1 MNIEKNRRTASV
13 ALSTILVLLL
23 LLGTPLIMF
32 SLTVVAVAADEEEDP
47 LHIYYDKN
55 NNGVYEQGDRI
66 SGEDKAASLTQCQG
80 ESLII
85 TVLVEWEIEGRP
97 PNSVTVQM
105 IELTSFG
112 VTFNPTTF
120 TLSRSSP
127 TQQYVTV
134 TIPPLPLGTQHVV
147 IKAENIG
154 QNPSPPYASR
164 VAGTE
169 GHFYVNV
176 INCGGP
182 PQTLTLSC
190 SGPDALDPCTDT
202 DDIGPRDTG
211 HYVLSYTIT
220 ANEDLTDVRVQGGI
234 TVKAKNIKIYCDGDE
249 VWSSGSE
256 QGWPSGTVTVS
267 DCAGGQ
273 LTINTSKKNNVLTWT
288 FTSMDAGESHT
299 LTIEFDW
306 TPTSSGFHSI
316 AGEWSAVCTSS
327 QGTTKTP
334 YTPRVWVEV

>member
-23 LLGTPLIMF
+23 LLGTTTLMF
-32 SLTVVAVAADEEEDP
+32 SLTVVAADEEEDP
-47 LHIYYDKN
+47 VKISYDGN
-55 NNGVYEQGDRI
+55 VYSSPPGPILFTVCVGQP
-66 SGEDKAASLTQCQG
+66 LTF
-80 ESLII
+80 
-85 TVLVEWEIEGRP
+85 TVVAYWHAKPDPSKVSFVDVVMVEI
-97 PNSVTVQM
+97 
-105 IELTSFG
+105 TSFG
-112 VTFNPTTF
+112 VTFNPSSF
-120 TLSRSSP
+120 TL
-127 TQQYVTV
+127 Y
-134 TIPPLPLGTQHVV
+134 
-147 IKAENIG
+147 
-154 QNPSPPYASR
+154 NPSPDSQNVVVNVPAFMSTGTFQVQIYADTVNQGPSSTPV
-164 VAGTE
+164 VAGTNMYFQVE
-169 GHFYVNV
+169 VV
-176 INCGGP
+176 DCGP

-190 SGPDALDPCTDT
+190 SGPDALDPCSDT
-202 DDIGPRDTG
+202 GDIGPRDTG

-220 ANEDLTDVRVQGGI
+220 ANEDLSDVKVQGGI
-234 TVKAKNIKIYCDGDE
+234 TPKAKNIVIKCDGAE

-288 FTSMDAGESHT
+288 FESMGAGDSHT

-306 TPTSSGFHSI
+306 TPTSSGTQSI

>member
-32 SLTVVAVAADEEEDP
+32 SLTVVAAAADEEEDP
-47 LHIYYDKN
+47 VKISYDGN
-55 NNGVYEQGDRI
+55 VYSSPPGPT
-66 SGEDKAASLTQCQG
+66 LF
-80 ESLII
+80 
-85 TVLVEWEIEGRP
+85 TVCVGQSFTFQVVVFWFQP
-97 PNSVTVQM
+97 PDPSKVQWVYVQM
-105 IELTSFG
+105 VDRSGYGISF
-112 VTFNPTTF
+112 
-120 TLSRSSP
+120 SP
-127 TQQYVTV
+127 SNFY
-134 TIPPLPLGTQHVV
+134 LY
-147 IKAENIG
+147 
-154 QNPSPPYASR
+154 NPSPDSQTVNVNVPAFGSTGTFQLQIYADTVNQGSSSTPN
-164 VAGTE
+164 VAGTNMYFQVE
-169 GHFYVNV
+169 VV
-176 INCGGP
+176 DCP
-182 PQTLTLSC
+182 PPTPQTLTLSC
-190 SGPDALDPCTDT
+190 SGPDAQSPCTDT
-202 DDIGPRDTG
+202 GDIGPRDTG
-211 HYVLSYTIT
+211 TYVLSYTIT

-234 TVKAKNIKIYCDGDE
+234 TVKAKNIKIYCDGTTL

-306 TPTSSGFHSI
+306 TPTSSGTQSI

>member
-1 MNIEKNRRTASV
+1 
-13 ALSTILVLLL
+13 
-23 LLGTPLIMF
+23 MF

-55 NNGVYEQGDRI
+55 NNGVYEPGDRI
-66 SGEDKAASLTQCQG
+66 SSEETAASLTQCQG

-85 TVLVEWEIEGRP
+85 TVLVEWEIVGRP

-134 TIPPLPLGTQHVV
+134 TILPLPLGTQHVV

-154 QNPSPPYASR
+154 QDPSPPYASQ

-234 TVKAKNIKIYCDGDE
+234 TPKAKNIVIKCDGTP
-249 VWSSGSE
+249 VWTGS
-256 QGWPSGTVTVS
+256 GWPSSTDTVG
-267 DCAGGQ
+267 CAGGQ

-288 FTSMDAGESHT
+288 FESMSAGESYT

-306 TPTSSGFHSI
+306 TPSGTQSI

-334 YTPRVWVEV
+334 YTPRVWVDV